1 MARKNKPWLPFH
13 GADLETTYNG
23 CFTTTGDKNHFET
36 WWAYPAVTG
45 IQSVF
50 KVITWLDEN
59 PFCPLG
65 KREMKI
71 YYQYHDP
78 KRKRS
83 KTFTCGWDPMN
94 PRNVE
99 KHKYLSEVFGKSW
112 KDAVRLHMKM
122 YEEFWEGEN

>member
-36 WWAYPAVTG
+36 WWAYPAATG

-59 PFCPLG
+59 PHFPLG
-65 KREMKI
+65 ERKMKI
-71 YYQYHDP
+71 HYQYHDP

-83 KTFTCGWDPMN
+83 KSLTCGWDPMN

-99 KHKYLSEVFGKSW
+99 KHKYLDEVFGKSW
-112 KDAVRLHMKM
+112 KDAVRFHMKM
-122 YEEFWEGEN
+122 YEQFWED

>member
-1 MARKNKPWLPFH
+1 MAQNNTWLPFH

-36 WWAYPAVTG
+36 WWAYPAATG

-83 KTFTCGWDPMN
+83 KTFTCGWDPMH

-99 KHKYLSEVFGKSW
+99 KHKYLNEVFGKSW

-122 YEEFWEGEN
+122 YEEFWED

>member
-1 MARKNKPWLPFH
+1 MAWKNKPWLPFH

-23 CFTTTGDKNHFET
+23 CFTATGDKNHFET
-36 WWAYPAVTG
+36 WWAYPAATG

-83 KTFTCGWDPMN
+83 KTFTCGWDPMH
-94 PRNVE
+94 PKNVE
-99 KHKYLSEVFGKSW
+99 KHEYLSEVFGKSW

-122 YEEFWEGEN
+122 YEQFWED

>member
-1 MARKNKPWLPFH
+1 MAQNNPWLPFH

-23 CFTTTGDKNHFET
+23 CFTTTGDEQHFET
-36 WWAYPAVTG
+36 WWAYPAATG

-59 PFCPLG
+59 PFFPLG

-71 YYQYHDP
+71 HYQYYDP

-83 KTFTCGWDPMN
+83 KAFTCGWDPMH
-94 PRNVE
+94 PKNVE
-99 KHKYLSEVFGKSW
+99 KHQFLDEMFGDSW

-122 YEEFWEGEN
+122 YEQFWEDEK

>member
-13 GADLETTYNG
+13 GVDLETTYTG
-23 CFTTTGDKNHFET
+23 CFTTTGDKQHFET
-36 WWAYPAVTG
+36 WWAYPAATG

-59 PFCPLG
+59 PFYPLG

-71 YYQYHDP
+71 HYQYYDP

-83 KTFTCGWDPMN
+83 KTLTCGWDPMH
-94 PRNVE
+94 PKNVE

-112 KDAVRLHMKM
+112 KDAVRFHMKM
-122 YEEFWEGEN
+122 YEEFWED